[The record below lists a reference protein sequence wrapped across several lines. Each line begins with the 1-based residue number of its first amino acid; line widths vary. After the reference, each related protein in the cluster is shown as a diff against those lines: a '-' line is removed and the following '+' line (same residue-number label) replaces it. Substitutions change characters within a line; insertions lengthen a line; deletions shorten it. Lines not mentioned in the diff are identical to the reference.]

1 MQALAT
7 LSATPGPEELLTE
20 FQSAIREIDKL
31 LLQVSEGEDYPCQQD
46 NVECRIPEL
55 TFSSQGYIA
64 RVVNLFSLTGF
75 ELAVII
81 LGCLPH
87 CDKEY
92 AERFVRLPLS
102 TGRLPTFD
110 LALTLFCPGEY
121 ERHVQRA
128 SFAPEAPLLQAGLI
142 ELFPARPG
150 EDQAFMTS
158 SVLFHYLLG
167 HKILPASLI
176 PVTRWLTAVDNENVP
191 TPLLQMIR
199 QSASF
204 SLIEGRVA
212 AGADGDS
219 WCASLAEQLDT
230 WALWIDW
237 NMLVSDRKNGTA
249 LLKQWLNIANLFAV
263 LPVMSFPALAKDAEV
278 RDNQQHLERLIC
290 QLVPTLSLPL
300 CCLITQS
307 TEQMPFPELSRY
319 SATIDLPDIAQRGAW
334 LRGKI
339 VEPDSWDYQALV
351 QRVAL
356 SRKGINLAV
365 REAEILARKR
375 GVFPPQEQ
383 DFRSA
388 FLRRARQNFG
398 ELASRIEPTRCWED
412 MVVSDSLQQHLLEVR
427 SAVRWREKV
436 LQQGFSAKIGRS
448 SGISAL
454 FYGDSGTGKSLAAEV
469 LAAELGVDLIR
480 IDLATVVNKYI
491 GETEKNIARIFDLAE
506 QDAGVLF
513 FDEADA
519 LFGKRSETK
528 DAKDRHANIEVAYL
542 LQRLENHPGLVIL
555 ATNNR
560 GHLDD
565 AFTRRF
571 SFIVRFTYP
580 DRPERERL
588 WRQVWPATI
597 TFEEPVDFSRFAQIS
612 LTGANIRNI
621 ALLASWLAAEECG
634 GTPVIGYRHIE
645 QAVRRE
651 LNKIGR
657 NQI

>member
-1 MQALAT
+1 MQASAT
-7 LSATPGPEELLTE
+7 LTANPGPEELLTE
-20 FQSAIREIDKL
+20 FLLAIREIDKL
-31 LLQVSEGEDYPCQQD
+31 LLQVSEGEDDPYQLD
-46 NVECRIPEL
+46 NAERRIPEL
-55 TFSSQGYIA
+55 TFSSRGYLA
-64 RVVNLFSLTGF
+64 RVVNLFNLTDF

-92 AERFVRLPLS
+92 AERFARLPLS
-102 TGRLPTFD
+102 AGRLPTFD

-121 ERHVQRA
+121 ERHAQRA
-128 SFAPEAPLLQAGLI
+128 SFAPEAPLLQSGLI

-150 EDQAFMTS
+150 EEQAFMTS
-158 SVLFHYLLG
+158 NVLFHYLLG

-176 PVTRWLTAVDNENVP
+176 PVTRWLTAVDNENIS

-212 AGADGDS
+212 AGADGDG

-237 NMLVSDRKNGTA
+237 NMLVSDRKNGA
-249 LLKQWLNIANLFAV
+249 MLLKQWLNIANLFAV
-263 LPVMSFPALAKDAEV
+263 LPVMTFSAQARDTDA
-278 RDNQQHLERLIC
+278 RDNQQNLERFIC
-290 QLVPTLSLPL
+290 QRAPALSLPL
-300 CCLITQS
+300 CCLIGQS
-307 TEQMPFPELSRY
+307 TDQMPFPELSRY
-319 SATIDLPDIAQRGAW
+319 SETIGMPDIAQRSAW

-351 QRVAL
+351 QRVSL
-356 SRKGINLAV
+356 SRRGINLAV

-398 ELASRIEPTRCWED
+398 ELASRIEPTRSWED

-480 IDLATVVNKYI
+480 VDLATVVNKYI

-571 SFIVRFTYP
+571 SFIIRFTYP

-588 WRQVWPATI
+588 WCQAWPAAI
-597 TFEEPVDFSRFAQIS
+597 TFAEPVDFSRLAQIS

-621 ALLASWLAAEECG
+621 ALLASWLAAEESG
-634 GTPVIGYRHIE
+634 DIPVIGYRHIE